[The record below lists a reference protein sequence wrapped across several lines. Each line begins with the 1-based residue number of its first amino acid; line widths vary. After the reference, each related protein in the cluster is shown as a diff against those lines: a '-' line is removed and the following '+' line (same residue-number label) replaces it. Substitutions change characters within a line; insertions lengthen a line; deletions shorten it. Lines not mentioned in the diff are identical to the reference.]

1 MSKPRAGRHVKR
13 PEAAL
18 ARTVKPIADVEY
30 VEPGRIERVGNI
42 AKGMDGLINVIAGLG
57 TKRDK
62 RTGSSYCRTVMHRF
76 ELDETYTSSGLA
88 GQIVDLPV
96 GAAFRVGWER
106 TWDGIDDDQASV
118 KLVEAAEKYFGVKP
132 AMTEGATWGR
142 LYGGAAIVMILRGE
156 KLDTPLNVN
165 AIRKGALQNLQVLDR
180 YRIQPSGKIDKDLN
194 SPNFGKP
201 LTYRIAES
209 SVEVHWSRVVVF
221 GGRLTPY
228 FVKQYGWNQGWDDSV
243 LQRVIETV
251 KNFDTAEAAAASM
264 VHEATVDVHYMDR
277 LREELIKPN
286 GEQLVEKRLLTA
298 QLSKGV
304 WKTLVLDGGKDGVG
318 GDKYEKKEITFAGV
332 EKVMDKLALA
342 VCVAAGIPM
351 TTLFGESPGG
361 LNSTGEHSQD
371 NWDDA
376 VDAYRDTYL
385 APQLDR
391 IDEVLIRSTLGRMPE
406 NYVRSF
412 CPLRQMDP
420 KEQATIA
427 NLWAQT
433 DQIYFKMGAITAA
446 GVARENR
453 SRGTYKTQE
462 DADIKLIEEMEN
474 EPPPAALV
482 PAPDPADPADPAEP
496 TPPTA

>member
-1 MSKPRAGRHVKR
+1 MTKPRAGRHVKR
-13 PEAAL
+13 PETAL
-18 ARTVKPIADVEY
+18 SRTLKPLADAEY
-30 VEPGRIERVGNI
+30 VATERIQRLASV

-62 RTGSSYCRTVMHRF
+62 RTGTHYCRQIMHRF
-76 ELDETYTSSGLA
+76 DLDETYSSSGLA
-88 GQIVDLPV
+88 GRIVDLPV
-96 GAAFRVGWER
+96 GDAMRVGWER
-106 TWDGIDDDQASV
+106 TWDGIDKDQASV
-118 KLVEAAEKYFGVKP
+118 KAVETAEKLFGVKP
-132 AMTEGATWGR
+132 AMTEAATWGR
-142 LYGGAAIVMILRGE
+142 LYGGAVIVMILRGE

-165 AIRKGALQNLQVLDR
+165 TIRKGALQNLQVLDR
-180 YRIQPSGKIDKDLN
+180 YRIQPSGKIDKDLT

-221 GGRLTPY
+221 GGQMTPY
-228 FVKQYGWNQGWDDSV
+228 FVKHFGFNQGWDDSV
-243 LQRVIETV
+243 LQRVIDTV
-251 KNFDTAEAAAASM
+251 KNFDSAEAAAASM
-264 VHEATVDVHYMDR
+264 VYEATVDVHYMDR

-286 GEQLVEKRLLTA
+286 GEALVEKRLLTA
-298 QLSKGV
+298 QMSKGV

-318 GDKYEKKEITFAGV
+318 GDKYEKKEMTFTGV
-332 EKVMDKLALA
+332 EKVLDKLALA
-342 VCVAAGIPM
+342 VAASAGIPM
-351 TTLFGESPGG
+351 TTLFMESPGG

-376 VDAYRDTYL
+376 VDAYRDTHL

-406 NYVRSF
+406 NYVRTF

-433 DQIYFKMGAITAA
+433 DQIYYKMGAITAA

-462 DADIKLIEEMEN
+462 DSDIKLIEQMEN
-474 EPPPAALV
+474 EPPDPAV
-482 PAPDPADPADPAEP
+482 PAPAAPPVPDDPP
-496 TPPTA
+496 TPPAA